1 MKVPI
6 KQYYNLLS
14 KYLRSQWRWVAIL
27 TLLILVT
34 IGLKLAIPQIIRVFI
49 DTALQRGELSILIRL
64 ALLFSGIAI
73 VTQGLSV
80 AATYVGE
87 TVAWTA
93 TNALRLDLLDHALHL
108 DATFHKDHT
117 PGKMIERIDGD
128 VATLSNFFSRF
139 VIDVA
144 GNGLLVLGILAL
156 LFREDW
162 RIGLPIFVFAIITLF
177 LLIWIRKL
185 AVPYWTRFRKLNAEF
200 FGFLGEHISGRED
213 IRGNGAVAHSMRK
226 FYEFIQKMFPVRL
239 RSSLGGYAMWMA
251 NVGLFAFGH
260 AVAFGVGA
268 TLWRASVITI
278 GTVYLVFHY
287 TELLRGPISEIRT
300 QITDLQR
307 AEAGIRRIR
316 TLLDTHSSLTND
328 GVLHLPSGPLG
339 VRFNEVSFAYE
350 AARAFQAEA
359 DDEPAMVPAL
369 HDIDFA
375 LEPGTVLGLLGRTGS
390 GKTTLARLL
399 VRLYDPQHGSVHVDG
414 KSVESVQIADL
425 RRAVRKVPQE
435 VQLFRASIRD
445 NARLL
450 DPSVTDSQVLGA
462 LDDLGIRDW
471 VLGLPEGLDTM
482 LAADGGGLSAG
493 QGQLIALG
501 RAFLANPGVVILDE
515 ASSRLDP
522 ATENLLEIAVDRLL
536 ENRTAIVIAHRLS
549 TVERAD
555 QIMILADG
563 RVAEFGVRSD
573 LVADPM
579 SRLSR
584 LLQAGLEEVLV

>member
-14 KYLRSQWRWVAIL
+14 AYLRSQWRWVAVL
-27 TLLILVT
+27 AMLILVT
-34 IGLKLAIPQIIRVFI
+34 IGLKLANPQILRVFI
-49 DTALQRGELSILIRL
+49 DTATEGGERSILIRS
-64 ALLFSGIAI
+64 ALLFFGIAI
-73 VTQGLSV
+73 LTQGLSV

-117 PGKMIERIDGD
+117 PGQMIERIDGD

-139 VIDVA
+139 TIDVV
-144 GNGLLVLGILAL
+144 GNGILVAGILAL

-162 RIGLPIFVFAIITLF
+162 RIGLPILGFALITLV

-185 AVPYWTRFRKLNAEF
+185 AVPCWTKYRKLSAEF

-213 IRGNGAVAHSMRK
+213 IRANGAVSHVMRK
-226 FYEFIQKMFPVRL
+226 FYEFVQKMFPVRL

-268 TLWRASVITI
+268 TLWRASLITI

-316 TLLDTHSSLTND
+316 TLLDTESRLIDRGT
-328 GVLHLPSGPLG
+328 LHLPSGPLS
-339 VRFNEVSFAYE
+339 VSFRDVSFAYE
-350 AARAFQAEA
+350 AAQTTQ
-359 DDEPAMVPAL
+359 DEEEGASEMIPAL
-369 HDIDFA
+369 HDIDFTLA
-375 LEPGTVLGLLGRTGS
+375 PGTVLGLLGRTGS

-399 VRLYDPQHGSVHVDG
+399 VRLYDPQRGDVLVG
-414 KSVESVQIADL
+414 GQPVESVQIADL
-425 RRAVRKVPQE
+425 RRACARCRRRSSYSAPPFVTTFVC
-435 VQLFRASIRD
+435 SI
-445 NARLL
+445 
-450 DPSVTDSQVLGA
+450 
-462 LDDLGIRDW
+462 
-471 VLGLPEGLDTM
+471 
-482 LAADGGGLSAG
+482 
-493 QGQLIALG
+493 
-501 RAFLANPGVVILDE
+501 
-515 ASSRLDP
+515 
-522 ATENLLEIAVDRLL
+522 
-536 ENRTAIVIAHRLS
+536 HR
-549 TVERAD
+549 
-555 QIMILADG
+555 
-563 RVAEFGVRSD
+563 
-573 LVADPM
+573 
-579 SRLSR
+579 
-584 LLQAGLEEVLV
+584 